1 LKRFLKPILQQEI
14 HNFLTENEAFE
25 TGCGILENRGGTPDI
40 FPFKNMT
47 KLCQ

>member
-14 HNFLTENEAFE
+14 HNFFTENEAFG
-25 TGCGILENRGGTPDI
+25 TGCGILENGEGTAVL
-40 FPFKNMT
+40 FSFKNMT

>member
-14 HNFLTENEAFE
+14 HNFLTENEGFE
-25 TGCGILENRGGTPDI
+25 TGCGILEKGDETSVL
-40 FPFKNMT
+40 FHAKNMT